1 MASKIAQH
9 NAKVMNARKAPGG
22 AGCNCRNKEDC
33 PIPNN
38 CLAENVVYSAI
49 LETEGK
55 AYSYYGMTSQ
65 TFKKRYGQHKYDFK
79 HEKGEDNGTALSAKV
94 WQLKKEEKKYSI
106 KWSIVDKA
114 FPYKAGGKMCDLC
127 STERMYIALA
137 QGRNAFG
144 KLPENCKQLNVR
156 SEIMGKCRHRLSQ
169 TLSKVKEKEDDK

>member
-1 MASKIAQH
+1 MVLPGRHHSLHRTNSK
-9 NAKVMNARKAPGG
+9 G
-22 AGCNCRNKEDC
+22 AIKFSPIGNLPDC

-38 CLAENVVYSAI
+38 CLAENVVYNAI
-49 LETEGK
+49 LESEGK

-65 TFKKRYGQHKYDFK
+65 TFKKRYGQHKHDFK

-94 WQLKKEEKKYSI
+94 WKLKKEEKNYSI

-137 QGRNAFG
+137 QGKNAFAIWAPAVAA
-144 KLPENCKQLNVR
+144 LPLPW
-156 SEIMGKCRHRLSQ
+156 L
-169 TLSKVKEKEDDK
+169 